1 MNRYLKIIAAAAIAA
16 TPLSL
21 AQAQDAPQAPS
32 LDQVLNLVNEGARI
46 ERASEQS
53 RVRAFQSARNDQQR
67 LLSEARNERAA
78 LQRES
83 ERLDQAFDDNEI
95 RITQLE
101 GQLDERQGNLK
112 ELFGVV
118 KQNAEDL
125 RGRISG
131 SITSAEMSRDRY
143 DFLNNLAQK
152 RDVELP
158 TIEELRRLWAI
169 YLEEIIATGDVSKF
183 TGTVSTTDGNEER
196 DIVRVG
202 NFNLVSDGKYLNYD
216 FENNRISEYPA
227 QPEGGMVSSAED
239 LVEATSGPVA
249 FGVDPSRG
257 QILNTLVFIPSLGD
271 RFEAGGIVGK
281 VIAALGIIGLL
292 LVIWR
297 WAVLTLVGGK
307 VNSQM
312 KRDTA
317 STDNP
322 LGRIMSVYEENRG
335 VDVETL
341 ELKLDEAILKE
352 VPKIET
358 ALGIIKV
365 ISVVAPLLGLLG
377 TVVGMILTFQA
388 ITLFGAGDPQIM
400 AGGISQALVT
410 TVLGLVVAIPLTLLY
425 TLVASRAKRIIHVLE
440 EQAAGI
446 IAVHA
451 EKHGQQA

>member
-1 MNRYLKIIAAAAIAA
+1 MNAFYKVIAAAAIIV
-16 TPLSL
+16 TPLQI
-21 AQAQDAPQAPS
+21 AQAQDAPAAPS
-32 LDQVLNLVNEGARI
+32 LEEVLRIVNDGARI
-46 ERASEQS
+46 ERAAEQR
-53 RVRAFQSARNDQQR
+53 RVQDFQSAKNDQQR
-67 LLSEARNERAA
+67 LLNEARNQRSQ

-95 RITQLE
+95 RITNLE
-101 GQLDERQGNLK
+101 TQLDERQGNLK

-125 RGRISG
+125 RGRITG
-131 SITSAEMSRDRY
+131 SLVSAEKSKERY
-143 DFLNNLAQK
+143 DFLTGLAQK

-158 TIEELRRLWAI
+158 TIEELQRLWAI
-169 YLEEIIATGDVSKF
+169 YLDEIIASGDVSKF
-183 TGTVSTTDGNEER
+183 RSTVSTTDGNEER
-196 DIVRVG
+196 DVVRVG
-202 NFNLVSDGKYLNYD
+202 NFNLVSDGAYLTYD
-216 FENNRISEYPA
+216 FDTNRISEYAA
-227 QPEGGMVSSAED
+227 QPDGDMVSSSSD
-239 LVEATSGPVA
+239 LAEATSGPVA

-257 QILNTLVFIPSLGD
+257 QILGTLVFIPSLGD

-281 VIAALGIIGLL
+281 VIAGLGIIGLL

-297 WAVLTLVGGK
+297 WVVLTLVGGK
-307 VNSQM
+307 VSSQM

-377 TVVGMILTFQA
+377 TVTGMILTFQA

-425 TLVASRAKRIIHVLE
+425 TLVASRARRIIHVLE